1 MTPLTPLLRAFR
13 SEVLKCRRWS
23 MFAGTGIMLVISA
36 FFAYLTFHQITSGA
50 TGSEITPLAQ
60 AFPTSLGLV
69 TVVGQARSF
78 IIVVSLIIVTVN
90 LAAEWS
96 QGTWRNLLVRE
107 PRRLRLLAGKMLALL
122 LFVLVSMTL
131 TLVASSVL
139 VLVVAH
145 AQGVQTAAWTSV
157 SGLSAWLAFFGNEVL
172 CLIGICLLGMLIAV
186 LTRSTGIAV
195 GVSLAYVLVPEGI
208 IAMVWR
214 SGSQWFPIRTFSFLP
229 GSVFPTGVGP
239 TPPQGYTA
247 ALLVALLWMMVF
259 VVGSF
264 VAFRRQDINA

>member
-1 MTPLTPLLRAFR
+1 MTALTPLRRAFR

-23 MFAGTGIMLVISA
+23 MFAGTGIMLVVSA
-36 FFAYLTFHQITSGA
+36 FFADLTFHQITSGA
-50 TGSEITPLAQ
+50 TGREIDPLAH
-60 AFPTSLGLV
+60 AFPTPLGLI

-78 IIVVSLIIVTVN
+78 IIVVALIIVTAN

-122 LFVLVSMTL
+122 LFVLLSMTL

-145 AQGVQTAAWTSV
+145 AQGVRTAAWTS
-157 SGLSAWLAFFGNEVL
+157 SAGLSAWLAFFGNEVL
-172 CLIGICLLGMLIAV
+172 CLIGVCLLGMLIAI
-186 LTRSTGIAV
+186 LTRSTGMAV

-208 IAMVWR
+208 IAMVWNE
-214 SGSQWFPIRTFSFLP
+214 GSRWFPIRTFNFLP
-229 GSVFPTGVGP
+229 GSVFPTDVGP
-239 TPPQGYTA
+239 TPPQGYAA
-247 ALLVALLWMMVF
+247 ALLAAALWMTVF
-259 VVGSF
+259 IVGSF